1 MRINNLEE
9 YKLEKENFDKNPEE
23 FWAKK
28 ANSFTWHKKWEE
40 ILDWDFHKAHV
51 KWFDGGKLNE
61 IVPMKVAPKDFI
73 VGKENFTVIDPGPAI
88 EEHIKDIVKVC
99 GEDISQILVTH
110 THPDHSP
117 GAKLLHQRTAA
128 PVMGMYAKYPKH
140 QDRTFK
146 PNKELSEGDEIK
158 EVDHTL
164 IAIHTPGHA
173 SNHICFFLEEE
184 KMLFTGDHIM
194 EGSTVVIS
202 PPDGNMREYIDS
214 LEKLKALGIETIA
227 PGHGE
232 TMRDANAVVDWI
244 VSHRMFR
251 EKKVVDAI
259 TELNR
264 CTIDELL
271 PKVYDDVGSHLHG
284 IAKSSLEAHLIKL
297 IEEEKVTKDKDIY
310 IWG

>member
-1 MRINNLEE
+1 MENLLGFYQGMRAMKITELSPLV
-9 YKLEKENFDKNPEE
+9 KRIT
-23 FWAKK
+23 AG
-28 ANSFTWHKKWEE
+28 NSSVFT
-40 ILDWDFHKAHV
+40 
-51 KWFDGGKLNE
+51 GPGTNTY
-61 IVPMKVAPKDFI
+61 I

-88 EEHIKDIVKVC
+88 EGHIKDIVRVC
-99 GEDISQILVTH
+99 GEDVSQILVTH

-146 PNKELSEGDEIK
+146 PNKELCEGDEIK

-164 IAIHTPGHA
+164 ISIHTPGHA

-184 KMLFTGDHIM
+184 KILFTGDHIM

-202 PPDGNMREYIDS
+202 PPDGNMREYIHS
-214 LEKLKALGIETIA
+214 LEKLKALGIKTIA

-264 CTIDELL
+264 CTLDELL